1 MTWLAGLPSKLWGY
15 VGAAL
20 AGLALLW
27 TAREGWRRAGRAEA
41 ERRALG
47 QDLANRKVR
56 DAVEMDLARR
66 PDPAADL
73 LRDWRRD

>member
-1 MTWLAGLPSKLWGY
+1 MTWAALTQRLAGWLAPL
-15 VGAAL
+15 L
-20 AGLALLW
+20 AGAGAVMALL
-27 TAREGWRRAGRAEA
+27 AYGRRQGRQEA

-47 QDLANRKVR
+47 RDLENRRVR

>member
-15 VGAAL
+15 LAAAL

-41 ERRALG
+41 EARALG
-47 QDLANRKVR
+47 RDLERR
-56 DAVEMDLARR
+56 DHADAEAGRYRGDGAARR
-66 PDPAADL
+66 
-73 LRDWRRD
+73 LRDGRF